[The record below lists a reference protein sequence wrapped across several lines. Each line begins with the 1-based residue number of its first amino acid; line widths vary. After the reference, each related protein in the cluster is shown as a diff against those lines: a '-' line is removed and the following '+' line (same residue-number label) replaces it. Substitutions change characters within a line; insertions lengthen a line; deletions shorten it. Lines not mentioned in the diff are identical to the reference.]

1 MKFSHSLQ
9 FNSVPDWQDYYIAYS
24 NLKKIIYQLEKAAT
38 QNGTEPDLESRSLI
52 GDTGRAMNV
61 FTPALDK
68 ELSKIT
74 AFYTKIEAELYGE
87 LHLLIA
93 ELEQTERTLFPES
106 SSHVAR
112 TTLLS
117 PAPSDP
123 HRVSVIKEQNS
134 KQRQSVVSMSWEDG
148 APSSAESSSKVE
160 EERSPIFR
168 IWTDKYPEK
177 AQKFRVRIVN
187 LFVQFSEL
195 KGFIDLNMTGFRKIL
210 KKFDK
215 ITDNNLK
222 DTYIGTIVKE
232 SYPFHSITKR
242 KISHAIEQLQS
253 MYAAICCNGDMDK
266 AEVELRS
273 HLREHIVWER
283 NTVWR
288 DMMSMERK
296 VEAAGVRQEAV
307 QQVIS
312 GRKRRGSVL
321 GVAVPS
327 PGISVNLWAILACLI
342 VFIALINIR
351 LFDTP
356 EQQNCFALLTFVS
369 LLWATEVIPLFVT
382 ALIVPMMV
390 VFLRVL
396 RSDDGQF
403 TRLTAQQA
411 TQRIFASMFSP
422 VIMLLLGGF
431 SIAAALSK
439 YNIAKMM
446 ATWVLSKA
454 GTKPSTV
461 LLANMMVAT
470 VASMWISN
478 VAAPVLCFS
487 LIQPILRTL
496 PANSPFAR
504 CLIMGIAL
512 ASNIGGMASPI
523 SSPQNIIAID
533 NMDPHPSWAQW
544 FFITI
549 PICLIGDVAVWGLLL
564 WNYKPPSNTPVNF
577 IRANREP
584 FTRSQIFIIA
594 VTVLTIILWCVES
607 QLADIVGDMGIIA
620 IIPLIVFFGTGLLT
634 KEDFNNFLWTVII
647 LAMGGIALGKAVESS
662 GLLHTIASHIRIIVD
677 GLSPWKILVVFCSL
691 VLVIATFIS
700 HTVGALII
708 LPIVASVGNSLPDPR
723 PRLLVMGAALMCSG
737 AMGLPVS
744 GFPNMN
750 AIMLENE
757 TGVRYLNTKDF
768 LKNGVPGSCLVML
781 IVITL
786 GYGLMLLM
794 GY

>member
-24 NLKKIIYQLEKAAT
+24 NLKKIIYQLEKIAT
-38 QNGTEPDLESRSLI
+38 QTEPNDDLESRSLI
-52 GDTGRAMNV
+52 GESGRATNV
-61 FTPALDK
+61 FIPALDK

-74 AFYTKIEAELYGE
+74 TFFTRTEAGIQGE
-87 LHLLIA
+87 LNLLVSD
-93 ELEQTERTLFPES
+93 LEQCERSLFPEAS
-106 SSHVAR
+106 NNMFRPSR
-112 TTLLS
+112 LS
-117 PAPSDP
+117 LAPTNP
-123 HRVSVIKEQNS
+123 NRVSVIKEQSS
-134 KQRQSVVSMSWEDG
+134 KQRQSVLSLAWEDG
-148 APSSAESSSKVE
+148 APGSAEASPRMEEARIPTFKV
-160 EERSPIFR
+160 
-168 IWTDKYPEK
+168 WTDSHPD
-177 AQKFRVRIVN
+177 QVQRFRTRIVS

-195 KGFIDLNMTGFRKIL
+195 KGYIDLNMTGFRKIL

-215 ITDNNLK
+215 ITNNDLK
-222 DTYIGTIVKE
+222 DKYINTVVKE
-232 SYPFHSITKR
+232 SYPFNSITKR
-242 KISHAIEQLQS
+242 KINHAVEQLQS
-253 MYAAICCNGDMDK
+253 MYAAICCNGDMEA
-266 AEVELRS
+266 AEVDLRS

-296 VEAAGVRQEAV
+296 VTAAGVRQEAT
-307 QQVIS
+307 QQAIT
-312 GRKRRGSVL
+312 GRKRRSSVL
-321 GVAVPS
+321 GVTVPTS
-327 PGISVNLWAILACLI
+327 STSVNVWAILACLI
-342 VFIALINIR
+342 VFIVLLSIR
-351 LFDTP
+351 IFDAP
-356 EQQNCFALLTFVS
+356 EKQNCFALLIFVS

-382 ALIVPMMV
+382 ALVIPMLV

-396 RSDDGQF
+396 RSDDGHF

-411 TQRIFASMFSP
+411 TQRIFGTMFSP

-439 YNIAKMM
+439 YNIAKAL

-461 LLANMMVAT
+461 LLANMIVAT

-496 PANSPFAR
+496 PANSPFAS

-533 NMDPHPSWAQW
+533 NMNPHPSWAEW

-549 PICLIGDVAVWGLLL
+549 PICLVGDLLVWGLLL
-564 WNYKPPSNTPVNF
+564 WNYKPPTNTPINY

-584 FTRSQIFIIA
+584 FSRTQIFIIS

-607 QLADIVGDMGIIA
+607 QLADVVGDMGIIA
-620 IIPLIVFFGTGLLT
+620 IIPLVVFFGTGLLT

-662 GLLHTIASHIRIIVD
+662 GLLHTIADHIRILVD

-708 LPIVASVGNSLPDPR
+708 LPIVAEVGNSLPDPR

-757 TGVRYLNTKDF
+757 TGVRYLNTRDF
-768 LKNGVPGSCLVML
+768 LKNGVPGSFLIML
-781 IVITL
+781 IVISL
-786 GYGLMLLM
+786 GYGLMLIL

>member
-24 NLKKIIYQLEKAAT
+24 NLKKIIYQLEKIAT
-38 QNGTEPDLESRSLI
+38 QNTDQDLESRSLI
-52 GDTGRAMNV
+52 NDSRRAINT

-68 ELSKIT
+68 ELSKIVT
-74 AFYTKIEAELYGE
+74 FYTKTEAELLDE
-87 LHLLIA
+87 LNYLISNV
-93 ELEQTERTLFPES
+93 EECERSLFPES
-106 SSHVAR
+106 SNN
-112 TTLLS
+112 LLRPS
-117 PAPSDP
+117 RLSLAPTDAN
-123 HRVSVIKEQNS
+123 RVSVIKEQTS
-134 KQRQSVVSMSWEDG
+134 KQRQSVMSLAWEDG
-148 APSSAESSSKVE
+148 ASSSAEASPKSEEARIPTFKV
-160 EERSPIFR
+160 
-168 IWTDKYPEK
+168 WTDTQPEQV
-177 AQKFRVRIVN
+177 QKFRTRIVD

-195 KGFIDLNMTGFRKIL
+195 KSYIDLNMTGFRKIL

-215 ITDNNLK
+215 ITSNDLK
-222 DTYIGTIVKE
+222 DSYITTVVKK
-232 SYPFHSITKR
+232 SYPFNSITK
-242 KISHAIEQLQS
+242 KKLHHAIQQLQA
-253 MYAAICCNGDMDK
+253 MYAAICCNGDMNA
-266 AEVELRS
+266 AEIELRS

-296 VEAAGVRQEAV
+296 VTAAGVRQEAA
-307 QQVIS
+307 QEVIA

-321 GVAVPS
+321 GVSVPTPTTS
-327 PGISVNLWAILACLI
+327 INLWAILACLI
-342 VFIALINIR
+342 VFITLLSINI
-351 LFDTP
+351 FDAP
-356 EQQNCFALLTFVS
+356 EKQNCFAMLIFVS

-382 ALIVPMMV
+382 ALLVPLLV

-396 RSDDGQF
+396 RSDDGLF

-411 TQRIFASMFSP
+411 THRIFASMFSP

-431 SIAAALSK
+431 AIAAALSK
-439 YNIAKMM
+439 YNIAKVL

-454 GTKPSTV
+454 GTKPSMV
-461 LLANMMVAT
+461 LLANMIVAT

-496 PANSPFAR
+496 PANSPFAS

-533 NMDPHPSWAQW
+533 NMDPHPSWAEW

-549 PICLIGDVAVWGLLL
+549 PICLFSDLIVWGLLL
-564 WNYKPPSNTPVNF
+564 WNYKPPANTSINY

-584 FTRSQIFIIA
+584 FSRTQIFIVA
-594 VTVLTIILWCVES
+594 VTILTIILWCVES
-607 QLADIVGDMGIIA
+607 QLASVVGDMGIIA
-620 IIPLIVFFGTGLLT
+620 IIPLVVFFGTGLLT

-662 GLLHTIASHIRIIVD
+662 GLLHTIAEQIRLVVD
-677 GLSPWKILVVFCSL
+677 GLSPWKILMTFCCL

-708 LPIVASVGNSLPDPR
+708 LPIVAEVGNSLPDPR

-750 AIMLENE
+750 AIMLETE

-768 LKNGVPGSCLVML
+768 LKNGVPSSVLVML
-781 IVITL
+781 IVVTL
-786 GYGLMLLM
+786 GYGLMLIL